1 MKYII
6 CIIVYAAFLL
16 LLSNCTNEQPK
27 HLSIKT
33 VQAPSMEKWM
43 WLHGDVSSSDAELEK
58 QFEQLSSNGITGV
71 LIGGDHEKMFRAAT
85 NAGIQAHIWIWTLNR
100 GNKHLMENHPEWYSV
115 NRQGVSCVEEP
126 PYVGYYRWLC
136 PSNKEVITYLEEE
149 VSALAQKDYIDGIHL
164 DYVRYC
170 DVILPRAL
178 WGKYGLVQ
186 DKELP
191 QFDYC
196 YCSTCRDN
204 FKNITDQDPLLL
216 PDPPADISWV
226 NYRYDRITQLVNRLS
241 KVCHDHKKPISAAV
255 FPTPAIAKK
264 LVRQDWVKWDVDR
277 VFPMVYHG
285 FYNEDAD
292 WIQSAVEKGIH
303 ALNGKCALTAGV
315 YMPDLPT
322 DSIFRLALDKAN
334 AGHSNGIAI
343 FGKLSDSQW
352 SILKRM

>member
-1 MKYII
+1 MKNTN

-27 HLSIKT
+27 QLSIKT
-33 VQAPSMEKWM
+33 IKAPVMEKWM
-43 WLHGDVSSSDAELEK
+43 WLHGNSNSLADELER
-58 QFEQLSSNGITGV
+58 QFDQLSGNGITGV
-71 LIGGDHEKMFRAAT
+71 LIGGDHERMFRAAKK
-85 NAGIQAHIWIWTLNR
+85 AGIQAHIWIWTLNR
-100 GNKHLMENHPEWYSV
+100 GDKKLMKNHPDWYSV
-115 NRQGVSCVEEP
+115 NRNGVSCIDEP

-136 PSNKEVITYLEEE
+136 PSKNEVINHLEKE

-178 WGKYGLVQ
+178 WGKYGVVQ

-196 YCSTCRDN
+196 YCSTCRN
-204 FKNITDQDPLLL
+204 KFKTITDLDPLML
-216 PDPPADISWV
+216 PDPPSDTSWI
-226 NYRYDRITQLVNRLS
+226 NYRYNRITDLVNRLS
-241 KVCHDHKKPISAAV
+241 RICHDHKKPISAAV

-264 LVRQDWVKWDVDR
+264 LVRQDWVKWNVDR
-277 VFPMVYHG
+277 IFPMVYHG

-292 WIQSAVEKGIH
+292 WIQFAVEEGTD
-303 ALNGKCALTAGV
+303 ALNGKCDLTAGV

-322 DSIFRLALDKAN
+322 DSIFRVALEKAN

-352 SILKRM
+352 SILNRM